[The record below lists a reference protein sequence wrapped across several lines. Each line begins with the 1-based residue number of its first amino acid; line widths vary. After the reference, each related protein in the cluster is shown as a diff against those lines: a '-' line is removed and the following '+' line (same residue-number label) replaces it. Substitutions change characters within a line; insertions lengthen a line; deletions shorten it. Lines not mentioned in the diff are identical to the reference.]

1 MELNGLN
8 KVPHPPYS
16 QDIVAFNFFLF
27 EYTKDKLQGFSF
39 NNRKELLDAIKQ
51 IWDEIP
57 KETLRE
63 VFWNW
68 KKDYKKLLIQMV
80 IIFNKQFK
88 FYINIFFFLFLR
100 CYTLSLTPYIFLLYI
115 NIIKSLWI
123 DNGNKSV
130 FESLK
135 KV

>member
-8 KVPHPPYS
+8 KVLHPPYS

-80 IIFNKQFK
+80 IIFNNQFI
-88 FYINIFFFLFLR
+88 FYINIFFFIFEMLHPEFDTLYLFIV
-100 CYTLSLTPYIFLLYI
+100 Y
-115 NIIKSLWI
+115 
-123 DNGNKSV
+123 
-130 FESLK
+130 
-135 KV
+135 